1 MKKQNMIF
9 ETINISNM
17 LSEIIDTNDIGV
29 DSIILNDELNPL
41 FWEGDVL
48 KKDVRKALLL
58 NAKRFIEFC
67 DLDKYKFNDIVLTGS
82 IANYNYNENSDVDI
96 HIILNFDQINPD
108 NEFVEAYFKLKKSL
122 WSEKLPIQIKGH
134 DVELYIQNEKEQH
147 HSTGIYSL
155 VHNEWVTRPT
165 KKVIN
170 IDTNNLKIKTAN
182 FIDKINEL
190 ESIKNPDEFIKRYD
204 ELLNKL
210 KKYRQSGLNKKGEY
224 STENLVFKI
233 LRNNKYLKNL
243 IDMKN
248 NILTKELSLK

>member
-41 FWEGDVL
+41 FWEGDIL

-67 DLDKYKFNDIVLTGS
+67 DLDNYKFNDIILTGS
-82 IANYNYNENSDVDI
+82 IANYNYNDNSDVDI
-96 HIILNFDQINPD
+96 HIILNFDQINSD
-108 NEFVEAYFKLKKSL
+108 SDFVEAYFKLKKSL